1 MKKLIYPGYMS
12 QEAQDFFKGS
22 VIREERE
29 GCATVG
35 SFIKLASGKTH
46 LPSKGEEFEK
56 DEEGNITVKS
66 IYR

>member
-1 MKKLIYPGYMS
+1 MEKLIYPGYMS
-12 QEAQDFFKGS
+12 QEAQEFFKGS

-56 DEEGNITVKS
+56 DEEGRITVKS

>member
-1 MKKLIYPGYMS
+1 MEKHIYPGYMS
-12 QEAQDFFKGS
+12 KEAQEFFKGC

-29 GCATVG
+29 GCATIG

-56 DEEGNITVKS
+56 DEEGRITVKS
-66 IYR
+66 IYG